1 LKNMKLADIAAKA
14 KVSVSTV
21 SRVLNNTGRVKESTR
36 TQVLEAV
43 REVHYHPNL
52 LARCLAKGENRC
64 LGVVAPNLHNPFY
77 LEILLALES
86 IARPRGYEVEVANTN
101 YRPSELI
108 SSARL
113 MIGRRVAGLALIASG
128 SYPAL
133 FLELE
138 ESGIPVVV
146 CGTGTPTGKIS
157 IIAMNYVNGMH
168 KVVRHLRSLG
178 HGRLAFVCHDMA
190 VAPAMEQKI
199 AFLNATRDF
208 PGLRY
213 IAVADSDDPQGGQQA
228 THQLLAS
235 GFRPTAIICEND
247 YVALGVLRAVRE
259 QGLRVPEDLSVTGYD
274 NIILSEFAHPPL
286 TTVEVPREEIAR
298 RAFEALVNNDGGIP
312 QGGRTF
318 VIEHELVVR
327 KSTGRP
333 GLQ

>member
-1 LKNMKLADIAAKA
+1 MKLADIAAKA
-14 KVSVSTV
+14 KVSVTTV
-21 SRVLNNTGRVKESTR
+21 SRVLNDTGRVKESTR
-36 TQVLEAV
+36 TQVLQAA

-52 LARCLAKGENRC
+52 LARGLAKGENRC

-86 IARPRGYEVEVANTN
+86 IARTRGYEVEVANTN

-146 CGTGTPTGKIS
+146 CGTGTPTGNIS

-213 IAVADSDDPQGGQQA
+213 IAVADSDDPHGGQQA

-235 GFRPTAIICEND
+235 GFGPTAIICEND
-247 YVALGVLRAVRE
+247 YMALGVLSSLHER
-259 QGLRVPEDLSVTGYD
+259 GLRVPEDLSVTGYD

-286 TTVEVPREEIAR
+286 TTVQVPREEIAR
-298 RAFEALVNNDGGIP
+298 RAFEALVTNDGGIP

-318 VIEHELVVR
+318 VIDHELVVR
-327 KSTGRP
+327 KSTGQP

>member
-1 LKNMKLADIAAKA
+1 MKLADIAAKA
-14 KVSVSTV
+14 KVSVTTV
-21 SRVLNNTGRVKESTR
+21 SRVLSDTGRVKESTR
-36 TQVLEAV
+36 ARVLEAV
-43 REVHYHPNL
+43 REVHYYPNL
-52 LARCLAKGENRC
+52 LARGLAKSQSRS
-64 LGVVAPNLHNPFY
+64 LGVVAPNLQNPFY

-86 IARPRGYEVEVANTN
+86 IARTREYEVEVANTN

-108 SSARL
+108 SAARL

-138 ESGIPVVV
+138 ENGLPVVV
-146 CGTGTPTGKIS
+146 CGTGTPTGNIS
-157 IIAMNYVNGMH
+157 IIAMDYVNGMH
-168 KVVRHLRSLG
+168 RVMRHLRSLG
-178 HGRLAFVCHDMA
+178 HGRVAFVCRDTA
-190 VAPAMEQKI
+190 VAPAMERKI

-213 IAVADSDDPQGGQQA
+213 IALADSDDPKGGQHA

-235 GFRPTAIICEND
+235 GFRPTAIVCEND
-247 YVALGVLRAVRE
+247 YMALGVLRSLCER
-259 QGLRVPEDLSVTGYD
+259 GLRVPEDLSVTGYD

-298 RAFEALVNNDGGIP
+298 RAFESIVTNDGGIP

-318 VIEHELVVR
+318 VIDHELVVR
-327 KSTGRP
+327 ESTGRP